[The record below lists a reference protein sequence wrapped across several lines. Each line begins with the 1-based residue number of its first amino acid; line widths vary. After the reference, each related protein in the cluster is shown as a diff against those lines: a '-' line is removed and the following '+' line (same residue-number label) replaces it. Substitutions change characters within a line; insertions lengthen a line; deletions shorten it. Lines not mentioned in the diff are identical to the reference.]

1 MRHTHYDCDV
11 GCPVEAALEILGGK
25 WKGAILYHLLD
36 GAKRFNEIQ
45 RLKPELT
52 HRVLTKQLR
61 ELEAAGVIERKVFP
75 EVPPRVEYALTEL
88 GRALEPV
95 LQTLKMWG
103 IEYLFKL
110 FEQNQNVPDTAL
122 NPDAR
127 NNARA
132 G

>member
-1 MRHTHYDCDV
+1 MRHARYDCDI

-61 ELEAAGVIERKVFP
+61 ELEAAAVIERKVFP
-75 EVPPRVEYALTEL
+75 EVPPKVEYALTDL
-88 GRALEPV
+88 GCALAPILEM
-95 LQTLKMWG
+95 LKMWG
-103 IEYLFKL
+103 IDYLFRL
-110 FEQNQNVPDTAL
+110 LEQGQNTPNTAL
-122 NPDAR
+122 NRTRAD
-127 NNARA
+127 NARA

>member
-1 MRHTHYDCDV
+1 MRHTRYDCDI

-45 RLKPELT
+45 RLKPQLT

-75 EVPPRVEYALTEL
+75 EVPPKVEYALTEL
-88 GRALEPV
+88 GRALDPV

-103 IEYLFKL
+103 IDYLFSL
-110 FEQNQNVPDTAL
+110 F
-122 NPDAR
+122 
-127 NNARA
+127 
-132 G
+132 

>member
-1 MRHTHYDCDV
+1 MRHARYDCDI

-45 RLKPELT
+45 RLKPALT

-75 EVPPRVEYALTEL
+75 EVPPKVEYALTDL
-88 GRALEPV
+88 GCALAPILEM
-95 LQTLKMWG
+95 LKMWG
-103 IEYLFKL
+103 IDYLFRL
-110 FEQNQNVPDTAL
+110 LEQGQNAPNTAL
-122 NPDAR
+122 NRTP
-127 NNARA
+127 NLPQ
-132 G
+132 